1 MHFFACFLHYS
12 SKTCPFHFYSLSFP
26 PCNPMPNILEWKYQ
40 HRNCLHTWIINS
52 ISGENAITLVISWV
66 LSPLDRC
73 IIRVLL
79 KKTPRYKIRSIYL
92 VSCRLCNGYC
102 SPPSSPQPCFE
113 ALKWMNTHQVAFVV
127 YKTPGQKHC
136 WTDLLHCPFQRWNP
150 RDQILD
156 PICKTRKQ
164 INSDVPSSCFPAAFP
179 VQGSWG
185 KKRTQILTWF
195 MWCSPGKLSSNRG
208 STGHS
213 WLKLLD
219 TPGAAEELHWTPALL
234 LLGFGAVLS
243 HHFLPPV
250 TAVAALCTTVNWTQG
265 HHKAEA
271 RICSTPCLHQS
282 RRIRTWI
289 CSSGGTQIC
298 QAHELSMAP
307 PRDPQPLFVGAL
319 AQCDTWNQHLKSLQ
333 SDFQLCSD
341 KAESST
347 SPTKLLLQK
356 EEGRL
361 N

>member
-1 MHFFACFLHYS
+1 MHFVACFLHYS

-79 KKTPRYKIRSIYL
+79 KKNPRYKIRSIYL

-113 ALKWMNTHQVAFVV
+113 ALKSMNTHQVAFVV

-156 PICKTRKQ
+156 PICKTGKQ

-219 TPGAAEELHWTPALL
+219 TPGAAEDLHWTPALL
-234 LLGFGAVLS
+234 LLEFGAVLS

-250 TAVAALCTTVNWTQG
+250 TAWAALHHSQLDTRSPQSWGKDLFHSLVCIRAGESG
-265 HHKAEA
+265 HESAAQEEPKSVRHTSWAWHHHE
-271 RICSTPCLHQS
+271 IPSPCL
-282 RRIRTWI
+282 W
-289 CSSGGTQIC
+289 
-298 QAHELSMAP
+298 ELLHSVT
-307 PRDPQPLFVGAL
+307 LWTN
-319 AQCDTWNQHLKSLQ
+319 TWNPYKVTFNFAVIKQKAARALQ
-333 SDFQLCSD
+333 NCCCKRRRED
-341 KAESST
+341 
-347 SPTKLLLQK
+347 
-356 EEGRL
+356 
-361 N
+361 